1 MPHRGCPTG
10 HRIPTACFW
19 PGFINGDDP
28 PPMTSIT
35 WAAWGTTIRLQ
46 TLDPAALGSASR
58 LVLDDLRRAE
68 RLADADNP
76 RSAVNRLIRQ
86 TRGPVTTSPE
96 LARLI
101 RLALDAAALTDGRC
115 DPTVGNTTE
124 LLSARRRAPWIPVC
138 GNGTA
143 TSGYRPAAGADAVR
157 LQGRRLLLPL
167 GVRLDLTA
175 IAKADLVA
183 RAAARVARLLTT
195 GVLLDLGGD
204 LVTAGPAP
212 SGGWLVPVA
221 GGTGAVCLGPRQ
233 ALSSVRMAGIVDPA
247 TGRPMGADGA
257 ARISV
262 VAEGALEAKAL
273 AVAAAVRG
281 LPAGRDVLTHWDVA

>member
-1 MPHRGCPTG
+1 
-10 HRIPTACFW
+10 
-19 PGFINGDDP
+19 
-28 PPMTSIT
+28 MTSIT

-46 TLDPAALGSASR
+46 TLDPAALGSARR

-76 RSAVNRLIRQ
+76 RSAANRLIRHTGRQ
-86 TRGPVTTSPE
+86 ITISSE

-101 RLALDAAALTDGRC
+101 RLALDAAALTAGRC

-124 LLSARRRAPWIPVC
+124 LLGARRRAPWVPVC
-138 GNGTA
+138 DNGTA
-143 TSGYRPAAGADAVR
+143 TSGRRRAVGAEAVHLR
-157 LQGRRLLLPL
+157 GRRLTLPP

-183 RAAARVARLLTT
+183 RAAARVARLLDT

-204 LVTAGPAP
+204 VVTAGPAP

-221 GGTGAVCLGPRQ
+221 GGTGAVRLRPGQ
-233 ALSSVRMAGIVDPA
+233 ALSSVRTARTVDPA
-247 TGRPMGADGA
+247 TGRPMAADGV

-281 LPAGRDVLTHWDVA
+281 LPAGREVLTRWDVA